1 MQNRMGAAFQ
11 GHAEVRIACKKDFEV
26 YCLLVIELYKYFYI
40 KDMNIYMYTYIAKRT
55 DIFLLA

>member
-26 YCLLVIELYKYFYI
+26 NCLLVIELYKYFYI
-40 KDMNIYMYTYIAKRT
+40 KDMNIYIAKGT

>member
-1 MQNRMGAAFQ
+1 MMQNRMGAAFQ

-40 KDMNIYMYTYIAKRT
+40 KDMNIYMYIAKGT